1 MDNLWSCL
9 DNHGQIMA
17 HINGQMTYIHVCV
30 YVWNCVNLHRPCV
43 CVHVHARACVCACV
57 LLCSPRHEAGKQWQS
72 RSKFWYPDWT
82 KIRVPKSCV
91 VLTKFN
97 KGRTM
102 SRPRIMAWRSL
113 RIWVST
119 RYVVVNLA
127 EHHIRGS
134 GSFRWKTSNT
144 LPADQIAMK
153 ERYRSQKS

>member
-30 YVWNCVNLHRPCV
+30 YVWNCVNLYRPCV
-43 CVHVHARACVCACV
+43 CVCTRVRVCARVYYCV
-57 LLCSPRHEAGKQWQS
+57 APDMRRANS